1 MEIDF
6 VATRAPDQI
15 YVQSALSMESPEKA
29 VAELRPLLAVR
40 DFFRMVVISETT
52 MPPWIDESGVI
63 RMGIYDF
70 LLDETLL
77 S

>member
-1 MEIDF
+1 
-6 VATRAPDQI
+6 
-15 YVQSALSMESPEKA
+15 MESPEKA

-40 DFFRMVVISETT
+40 DFFRMAVISETT
-52 MPPWIDESGVI
+52 MPLWINESGVI
-63 RMGIYDF
+63 SMGIYDF

>member
-1 MEIDF
+1 
-6 VATRAPDQI
+6 
-15 YVQSALSMESPEKA
+15 MESPEKA

-40 DFFRMVVISETT
+40 DFFRMAVISETT
-52 MPPWIDESGVI
+52 MPPWINESGVI
-63 RMGIYDF
+63 SMGIYDF

>member
-1 MEIDF
+1 
-6 VATRAPDQI
+6 
-15 YVQSALSMESPEKA
+15 MESPEKA

-70 LLDETLL
+70 PLDETPL

>member
-1 MEIDF
+1 M
-6 VATRAPDQI
+6 RAPDQI